1 MRSPLAIEMTL
12 DTEAGKTRLSR
23 AALTHAVVDLHKER
37 AAVLE
42 DLGPRPAWWR
52 PFARA
57 RWDRERRE
65 IGEHYLCLAKG
76 LTLGAGAQVSD
87 LAMEHVWL

>member
-1 MRSPLAIEMTL
+1 MDSPLAIEMQRGPGETKPSL
-12 DTEAGKTRLSR
+12 AT
-23 AALTHAVVDLHKER
+23 LTHAVIDLHKER
-37 AAVLE
+37 AAVIA
-42 DLGPRPAWWR
+42 DLGTRPGWWR

-65 IGEHYLCLAKG
+65 IGEHYLYLAKG
-76 LTLGAGAQVSD
+76 LALNAGAQVSD